1 MKCRQEENLVR
12 QLKKVRDES
21 MSAAKE
27 SREAASKVREESK
40 AVKEVKDKALL

>member
-1 MKCRQEENLVR
+1 
-12 QLKKVRDES
+12 